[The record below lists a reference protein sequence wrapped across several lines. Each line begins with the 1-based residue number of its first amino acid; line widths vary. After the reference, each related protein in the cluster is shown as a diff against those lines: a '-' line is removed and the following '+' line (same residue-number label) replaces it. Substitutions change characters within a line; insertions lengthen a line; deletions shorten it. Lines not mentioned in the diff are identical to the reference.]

1 MVAVCYNHHRVG
13 LNINT
18 PTPLYAQLI
27 PPPVRSTI
35 SKNAKLFHNIG
46 QTELENAC
54 VQTGAKGKDIR
65 IYLTVQ
71 MREASQASAVF
82 NSKAKDILNFYDQ
95 DELRRRSLP
104 KATTAL

>member
-1 MVAVCYNHHRVG
+1 MVAVCYNYHRVG

-27 PPPVRSTI
+27 PPPVCSTI
-35 SKNAKLFHNIG
+35 SKNTKLLHNIS

-54 VQTGAKGKDIR
+54 VQTGAKGKDIQ

-71 MREASQASAVF
+71 MREASRADAVF
-82 NSKAKDILNFYDQ
+82 DSKAKDIFNFYDR
-95 DELRRRSLP
+95 DELYRRSLP
-104 KATTAL
+104 KATMAL

>member
-27 PPPVRSTI
+27 PPPVCSTI
-35 SKNAKLFHNIG
+35 SKNTKLLRNID

-65 IYLTVQ
+65 VYLTVQ
-71 MREASQASAVF
+71 MREASQAGAVF

-95 DELRRRSLP
+95 DELCRRSLP